1 MKLYDISVGEFVA
14 LLEHSKGNIY
24 LITGEGVAFNLQS
37 KLSQLYCIKMLL
49 DGSADKKISPEIKI
63 TNPEDEEMFIRFLL
77 RSGNQY
83 ATSSSM
89 NSK

>member
-14 LLEHSKGNIY
+14 LLEHSKGNVF
-24 LITGEGVAFNLQS
+24 LITGDGVSFSLKS

-49 DGSADKKISPEIKI
+49 DGSADKKISPELKI
-63 TNPEDEEMFIRFLL
+63 TNPEDEEMFMRFLL
-77 RSGNQY
+77 RNENRYAFSG
-83 ATSSSM
+83 SI